1 MARKQSEQR
10 SEQKASA
17 QEAAMAMTMMMMAVM
32 STEDHV
38 PQGQDTKQT
47 QHCDVPPFRRFACT
61 SYLARVHNTIWEA
74 ENTGVLLQNMNGYF
88 SKEKRLS
95 SCPPGGSEKSC
106 TQKKLHSKSA

>member
-38 PQGQDTKQT
+38 PQGLDTKQT

-61 SYLARVHNTIWEA
+61 GYSVRVQNTITNSA
-74 ENTGVLLQNMNGYF
+74 NTGLHRQNTDIYF
-88 SKEKRLS
+88 SK
-95 SCPPGGSEKSC
+95 
-106 TQKKLHSKSA
+106 KKNRQ